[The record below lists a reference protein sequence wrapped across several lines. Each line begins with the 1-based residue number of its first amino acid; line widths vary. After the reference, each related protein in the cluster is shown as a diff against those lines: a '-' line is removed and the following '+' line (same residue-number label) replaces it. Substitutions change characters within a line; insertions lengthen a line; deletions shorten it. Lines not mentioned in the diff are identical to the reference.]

1 MQVKIFINLCLDF
14 VQAAE
19 AGKPPERTSRFYA
32 KGALQYLVPILLDSL
47 TKQVR
52 YKRLNLY
59 TCLVDSTAS
68 KYD

>member
-1 MQVKIFINLCLDF
+1 LDF

-59 TCLVDSTAS
+59 TC
-68 KYD
+68 